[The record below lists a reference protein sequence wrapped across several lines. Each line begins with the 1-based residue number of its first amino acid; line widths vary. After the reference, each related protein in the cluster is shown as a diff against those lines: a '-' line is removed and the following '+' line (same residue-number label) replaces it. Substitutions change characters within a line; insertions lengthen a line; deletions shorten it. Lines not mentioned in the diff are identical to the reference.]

1 MPCRARSRKVDLGHG
16 QSFAESREFPNKGL
30 VGMATDYQDTSDKRV
45 SSEGNY
51 DGVISKRVTTTPFS
65 VAFVPVHSQRRS
77 DVRVSTVQFALLSL
91 LDCTKVKK
99 LSALQ
104 ISYAPLI
111 YVMPPTIDEHVWST
125 AVSVMKGGGGGGFCE
140 GQSNLSELRS
150 TESSGNL
157 IRQAKEKRRV
167 SDEGRLPL
175 LCMFPV
181 RKYPELTVPDVRSRW
196 FGAQKRQGFHR
207 ALLPRRCG
215 HLGHRAE
222 FTGADQ
228 RQAPTAAF
236 LGNSGVLL
244 HIPSVLQTDLTRWI
258 DPLCGPSTNQGSSA
272 GPSCPF
278 FLALD
283 LNTFS
288 FFSRRRSM
296 GDMQRRLSG
305 CYDQYHEYPKAHNSS
320 RPAIV
325 VDEVTRPAFSSL

>member
-77 DVRVSTVQFALLSL
+77 DVRISTVQFALLSL
-91 LDCTKVKK
+91 LDCTK
-99 LSALQ
+99 

-236 LGNSGVLL
+236 LGNSGT
-244 HIPSVLQTDLTRWI
+244 HFA
-258 DPLCGPSTNQGSSA
+258 DPPPIRAPVQDPVVPFSS
-272 GPSCPF
+272 P
-278 FLALD
+278 LI
-283 LNTFS
+283 
-288 FFSRRRSM
+288 
-296 GDMQRRLSG
+296 RRLSG

-325 VDEVTRPAFSSL
+325 VDELPALFFPLPPLPSPLLLLLPIVRAGLENFTNPPDSTIQ

>member
-1 MPCRARSRKVDLGHG
+1 M
-16 QSFAESREFPNKGL
+16 
-30 VGMATDYQDTSDKRV
+30 
-45 SSEGNY
+45 SS
-51 DGVISKRVTTTPFS
+51 TPFS

-91 LDCTKVKK
+91 LDCTK
-99 LSALQ
+99 

-111 YVMPPTIDEHVWST
+111 YVMPPIDEHVWST
-125 AVSVMKGGGGGGFCE
+125 
-140 GQSNLSELRS
+140 
-150 TESSGNL
+150 
-157 IRQAKEKRRV
+157 
-167 SDEGRLPL
+167 
-175 LCMFPV
+175 
-181 RKYPELTVPDVRSRW
+181 
-196 FGAQKRQGFHR
+196 QKRQGFHR

-228 RQAPTAAF
+228 RQAPTTAF

-272 GPSCPF
+272 GPSFPF

-283 LNTFS
+283 LNTFL

-325 VDEVTRPAFSSL
+325 VDELPALFFPLPSSPLSSPPPSPHRPRRFRKLH